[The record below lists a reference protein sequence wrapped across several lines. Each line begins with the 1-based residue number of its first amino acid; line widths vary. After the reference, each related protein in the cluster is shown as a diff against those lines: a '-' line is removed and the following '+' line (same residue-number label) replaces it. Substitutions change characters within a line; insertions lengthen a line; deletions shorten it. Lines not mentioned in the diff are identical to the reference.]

1 MYLKQA
7 DLFNGLTMHF
17 LQRVMDIGAKESHSE
32 GDILFRSG
40 DPARHFYILIQG
52 RIRLTID
59 SGERRVYVGDQ
70 TGEFFGWSAILGRY
84 TYTATGEC
92 EQPTRLLKI
101 KVESFQKLL
110 DGDPDNGMMFFR
122 NLAKV
127 LGERLIES
135 YRVISKTAD

>member
-17 LQRVMDIGAKESHSE
+17 LQRVMNIGAKETHPE
-32 GDILFRSG
+32 GEILFRSG
-40 DPARHFYILIQG
+40 DPALYFYILIQG
-52 RIRLTID
+52 KINLSID
-59 SGERRVYVGDQ
+59 GGDQRVYVGEQ

-92 EQPTRLLKI
+92 TQPTRLLKI
-101 KVESFQKLL
+101 KVESFQQLL

-135 YRVISKTAD
+135 YRVISSATE

>member
-17 LQRVMDIGAKESHSE
+17 LQRVMDIGAKESHAQ
-32 GDILFRSG
+32 GDILFQSG

-59 SGERRVYVGDQ
+59 RGEQRVYVGDQ

-92 EQPTRLLKI
+92 EQPTQLLKI
-101 KVESFQKLL
+101 RVDSFQELM

-135 YRVISKTAD
+135 YRVISKTAE